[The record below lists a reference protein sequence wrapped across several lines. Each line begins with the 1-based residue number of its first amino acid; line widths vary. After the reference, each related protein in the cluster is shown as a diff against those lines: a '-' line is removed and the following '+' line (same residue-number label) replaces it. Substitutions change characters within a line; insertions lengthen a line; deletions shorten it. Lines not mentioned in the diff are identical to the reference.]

1 MSQVI
6 YLQISEKSKNEWA
19 FWHRIMPMT
28 SIKPI
33 HMSEI
38 IAPSKQSSQGHFQT
52 CGAPLNHIIGNRN
65 NITRRILILNF
76 PIDGRWGI
84 ERICNFLKNTT
95 TPKIDLE
102 AQNDSV
108 VVVNRSRKVAKVI
121 SVYNS
126 HYEIRVYILK
136 QGRYQHLV
144 AFPDEGDFREV
155 SEKQLER
162 YLKGYKLDIKRYSP
176 KCMNFKD

>member
-1 MSQVI
+1 
-6 YLQISEKSKNEWA
+6 
-19 FWHRIMPMT
+19 
-28 SIKPI
+28 
-33 HMSEI
+33 MSEI

-52 CGAPLNHIIGNRN
+52 SGAPLNHIIGNRN

-84 ERICNFLKNTT
+84 ERICNFLKTTT

-108 VVVNRSRKVAKVI
+108 VVVVNRSRKVAKVI
-121 SVYNS
+121 SVHNS

-144 AFPDEGDFREV
+144 SSPNEDDFKDV
-155 SEKQLER
+155 NKKLLEH
-162 YLKGYKLDIKRYSP
+162 YLKGGKLDIKRYAS
-176 KCMNFKD
+176 